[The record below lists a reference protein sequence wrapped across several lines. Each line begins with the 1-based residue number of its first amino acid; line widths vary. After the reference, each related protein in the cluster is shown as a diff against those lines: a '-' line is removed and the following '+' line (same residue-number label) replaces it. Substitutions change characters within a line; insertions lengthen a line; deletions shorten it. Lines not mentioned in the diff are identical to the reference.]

1 MIRTKLGD
9 EEEEHDDGGDEGDH
23 AAGERAAVEVFVDF
37 GIRVQIPELVEY
49 AVHLLLLNHRLLICD
64 FLSQFPGRFLICAY
78 GRIYRNLTTDAI
90 SETPR

>member
-23 AAGERAAVEVFVDF
+23 AAGERATVEVFVDF

-49 AVHLLLLNHRLLICD
+49 AVHLLLLHHRFRFVIFSLN
-64 FLSQFPGRFLICAY
+64 FPGRSLICAY